1 MTNAPMDTLFQL
13 IADVRSRVQWER
25 ELNASGYAPTACT
38 DSSSA
43 AAGCAPPPEF
53 PSPDRQGPDVLFI
66 RDADG
71 ADRPGTALLER
82 IIGAMGLPPDRHRVI
97 SFNDLEG
104 WLPQR
109 PEPRVIVALGPRVTA
124 RLLKTDEPLDALRGR
139 FHQRG
144 DISVMPTWPPEQ
156 LLSDPSL
163 KRPVWDDM
171 KQVMAL
177 LQREERH
184 R

>member
-1 MTNAPMDTLFQL
+1 MTDAPMDTLFQL
-13 IADVRSRVQWER
+13 IADARSRVQWER
-25 ELNASGYAPTACT
+25 ELNASGYASPASL

-43 AAGCAPPPEF
+43 AASHRPSPEF
-53 PSPDRQGPDVLFI
+53 PSPDRQGPDVLFV
-66 RDADG
+66 RDTDG
-71 ADRPGTALLER
+71 ADKPGTELLER
-82 IIGAMGLPPDRHRVI
+82 IIAAMGLPPERHRVI

-104 WLPQR
+104 RLAQASD
-109 PEPRVIVALGPRVTA
+109 PRVIVALGPRVTA
-124 RLLKTDEPLDALRGR
+124 RLLETDEPLESLRGR

-144 DISVMPTWPPEQ
+144 DASVMPTWPPEH

-177 LQREERH
+177 LQKEEGR